1 MCAVF
6 QSSTGGDAAGG
17 VSRSKAQ
24 SPSPAVSADPLYAY
38 ARAIPVRPPVDVV
51 VAGGGPAGLCAA
63 VAAARTGARTVL
75 LERCGALGGN
85 LTLGHITTC
94 MGTTAPGTLR
104 EEVGRLLGTDGVCIP
119 HSVERAKYTLA
130 RWLAE
135 AGVEVYLQA
144 QAVDVRLEY
153 GPANPPAAPLPDA
166 VPVVPVVPSA
176 ASAPND
182 RGAGSAAARPDSAP
196 RAASYANPPAE
207 QAGSFSPAGA
217 ADRNPEGAFA
227 SPFGPG
233 DSPVPA
239 DSAPGTDPTLDAL
252 SITSIPAVT
261 GVIAATPEGMLLIP
275 CRAVV
280 DATGDGAVCALA
292 GVPYAIGRPADGLTQ
307 PASILFTIGGV
318 HSDLTCT
325 NEVDDTP
332 IGSSSFLA
340 LCEEAARTGGL
351 PEEVTV
357 VRLYGGSKPDERLVN
372 ANQLG
377 RVNGVRAED
386 IARTDL
392 ALREQ
397 IDQVL
402 TFLRETIPGFEDCVL
417 LDSADL
423 PGFRETRR
431 ITGAYT
437 LTAEDISA
445 GRRFADVVVHRAH
458 FCFDTHNPTGGGQAE
473 SREAACDTQPYDI
486 PYRCLLPVGVDGLL
500 AAGRCISG
508 THKAHSSY
516 RVMHICMAMGE
527 AAGIAAA
534 LSAQQGISP
543 RQLEAAR
550 VQAELIRRGVVLF
563 D

>member
-1 MCAVF
+1 MCALF
-6 QSSTGGDAAGG
+6 QVPTGSGEAAGAWQPAAIS
-17 VSRSKAQ
+17 V
-24 SPSPAVSADPLYAY
+24 SPAAPSDPLYAY
-38 ARAIPVRPPVDVV
+38 ARAIPVRPAVDVV
-51 VAGGGPAGLCAA
+51 VVGGGPAGLCAA

-153 GPANPPAAPLPDA
+153 GPANPPAAYRPDCA
-166 VPVVPVVPSA
+166 PVVPPAASEPGDGSVGSA
-176 ASAPND
+176 AS
-182 RGAGSAAARPDSAP
+182 RPDSAP
-196 RAASYANPPAE
+196 CAASYAVSPAE
-207 QAGSFSPAGA
+207 QAASFSPSPAGA
-217 ADRNPEGAFA
+217 AQRIPVGA
-227 SPFGPG
+227 S
-233 DSPVPA
+233 DSPSGPAGSPIPA
-239 DSAPGTDPTLDAL
+239 DSAPGTGPAPNAP
-252 SITSIPAVT
+252 SSAPIPAVT

-275 CRAVV
+275 CRTVV
-280 DATGDGAVCALA
+280 DATGDGGMCALA
-292 GVPYAIGRPADGLTQ
+292 GVPCAIGRPADGLTQ

-332 IGSSSFLA
+332 IGSSSFLT
-340 LCEEAARTGGL
+340 LCEEAARTGVL

-377 RVNGVRAED
+377 RVSGVRAED

-417 LDSADL
+417 LDSADQ

-445 GRRFADVVVHRAH
+445 GRRFADVVVHRAN

-473 SREAACDTQPYDI
+473 SRQAACDTQPYDI

-534 LSAQQGISP
+534 LSAQRGIPP
-543 RQLEAAR
+543 RQLEAAQ